1 VGLSLDGGIDLGMG
15 AGLFR
20 PAGRGQWVWLAP
32 AMRWAGRRWIFE
44 AGWAE
49 DRARRGWQP
58 VPAGWA
64 WLRARI
70 RREK

>member
-32 AMRWAGRRWIFE
+32 AMQWAGRRWIFE